1 MASSKV
7 AISLPGELL
16 RLIDADR
23 TRLGLNRSEYV
34 RRAVERGLGSV
45 ADRKAA
51 AAALRGMFAGEQ
63 GSMADE
69 LIAERRREAEREAL

>member
-7 AISLPGELL
+7 AISLPEELL

-23 TRLGLNRSEYV
+23 TRLGLSRSEYV
-34 RRAVERGLGSV
+34 RRAVERGLGSG

-51 AAALRGMFAGEQ
+51 AAALRGMFASEQ

-69 LIAERRREAEREAL
+69 LIAERRREAEREAP